1 MAGEDDLK
9 GLSEAQRVQAYT
21 EHAQASDAAGCE
33 FDIQFT

>member
-9 GLSEAQRVQAYT
+9 GLSEAQLVLAYA
-21 EHAQASDAAGCE
+21 ERAQASDAAGHE